1 MGTRNKN
8 NKPKTQFLCKMTTH
22 GYTSRYFQKIHIFLL
37 TSRFQGVI
45 ILLALWYCECQI
57 SVLKEVIIIM
67 KKKQFKTESQKLL
80 DMMINSIYTHK
91 EIFLRELI
99 SNASDAIDK
108 LYFRS
113 LTDTSVSINRGD
125 YAIWLSADKDARTLT
140 ISDNGCGMSAEE
152 LEKNL
157 GTIAKSGS
165 FDFKRD
171 NDQGENV
178 DIIGQFGVGFYSAF
192 MVADKIAVRS
202 KQYGAES
209 ASVWESTGVD
219 GYTVTECDK
228 DSFGTEI
235 TLHIKEDGEDEK
247 YSEFL
252 EEYRL
257 RGLIKKYSDYIRY
270 PIKMSVTRNEKKE
283 GAEDEYEEVTKTE
296 VLNSMVPLWKKPQSE
311 VSDEEYRHFYSD
323 KFYDFEAPAKV
334 ITQKSEGTA
343 TYTALMFIPAHA
355 PYNYYTKDYEKG
367 LELYS
372 SGVMIME
379 KCADL
384 LPDYFSFVQGLVDS
398 SDLSLNISREML
410 QHDRQ
415 LKVMAKAIE
424 KKIKSELE
432 KMMSADRSKYE
443 KFFDA
448 FGIQLKFGLYS
459 DFGSHKDVLKDLV
472 LFRSSKEKKYVSLKE
487 YVSSMSE
494 EQKAIYYA
502 PGESIERIEI
512 LPQVEAVKE
521 KGYEVLYLT
530 DDVDEF
536 ALKVLANYE
545 GKEFKNVTAEALD
558 ISTAEEKEAIKKEN
572 EASEEL
578 LNYMKDSIG
587 KVSAVRFTNT
597 LKKHP
602 VCLSSEGE
610 LSVEME
616 KVLKR
621 MPGAEDDAPKANVVL
636 EINSTHPVAEKIRAL
651 YESDKE
657 KVAKYAKILYSE
669 ACLIGG
675 VAIEDPLELTELISE
690 LMI

>member
-1 MGTRNKN
+1 
-8 NKPKTQFLCKMTTH
+8 
-22 GYTSRYFQKIHIFLL
+22 
-37 TSRFQGVI
+37 
-45 ILLALWYCECQI
+45 
-57 SVLKEVIIIM
+57 M

-113 LTDTSVSINRGD
+113 LTDTEITIGKSD
-125 YAIWLSADKDARTLT
+125 YAIWISADKSARTLT
-140 ISDNGCGMSAEE
+140 ISDNGCGMSKEE
-152 LEKNL
+152 LENNL

-192 MVADKIAVRS
+192 MVADKITVRS
-202 KQYGAES
+202 KQYGDAE
-209 ASVWESTGVD
+209 ASIWESEGVD
-219 GYTVTECDK
+219 GYKIGECDK

-235 TLHIKEDGEDEK
+235 VLHIKEDTEDEK
-247 YSEFL
+247 YSDYL
-252 EEYRL
+252 EEYKIRSL
-257 RGLIKKYSDYIRY
+257 VKKYSDYIRY
-270 PIKMSVTRNEKKE
+270 PIKMTVTRNEKKE
-283 GAEDEYEEVTKTE
+283 GNENEYEEVSKTD
-296 VLNSMVPLWKKPQSE
+296 VLNSMIPLWKKPQSE
-311 VSDEEYRHFYSD
+311 VADEEYNNFYSE
-323 KFYDFEAPAKV
+323 KFYDFESPLKV

-343 TYTALMFIPAHA
+343 TYTALMFIPSHA
-355 PYNYYTKDYEKG
+355 PYNYYTKEYEKG

-379 KCADL
+379 KCPDL
-384 LPDYFSFVQGLVDS
+384 LPDYFSFVKGLVDS

-415 LKVMAKAIE
+415 LKVMAKSIE

-432 KMMSADRSKYE
+432 KLMKQDREKYE

-459 DFGSHKDVLKDLV
+459 DYGMHKDTLQDLV
-472 LFRSSKEKKYVSLKE
+472 MFKSSKEGKYVTLKE
-487 YVSSMSE
+487 YTSSMKE

-502 PGESIERIEI
+502 CGESVERIEM
-512 LPQVEAVKE
+512 LPQVESVKE

-536 ALKVLANYE
+536 ALKMLGKYDD
-545 GKEFKNVTAEALD
+545 KEFSNVTTEALD
-558 ISTAEEKEAIKKEN
+558 IATEEEKEAIKKEN
-572 EASEEL
+572 ETAEEM
-578 LNYMKDSIG
+578 LNFMKDSIE

-597 LKKHP
+597 LKNHP

-621 MPGAEDDAPKANVVL
+621 MPGAEEGAPRANVVL
-636 EINSTHPVAEKIRAL
+636 EINTAHPIANKLKAL
-651 YESDKE
+651 YSDDKD
-657 KVAKYAKILYSE
+657 KLAKYAKILYSE
-669 ACLIGG
+669 ACLISGID
-675 VAIEDPLELTELISE
+675 IENPADFSALISE
-690 LMI
+690 ILAK